1 MPRGRNRVR
10 NAGVSF
16 SFCCFHWK
24 AGNLPGFFFSRDE
37 RKEKLMRNM
46 WKEDSRETE
55 QQRKRRW
62 AKHSHGG
69 QQRHTGLQRAAQRN
83 KSPAVRGQVGLR
95 LPDNFSAY
103 LFCP

>member
-24 AGNLPGFFFSRDE
+24 AGNLPGFFFFFFPGKKK
-37 RKEKLMRNM
+37 KEKKKLMRNM

-62 AKHSHGG
+62 ASTAMGANKGTPASK
-69 QQRHTGLQRAAQRN
+69 GLPRGTKAQ
-83 KSPAVRGQVGLR
+83 L
-95 LPDNFSAY
+95 
-103 LFCP
+103 